1 MEVRKMCR
9 AEILSNDPNPHTVWC
24 STYPYYYYETPYFRE
39 DVGTNATPPH
49 FWKENTDTN
58 TDYPYWK
65 KTYYPNYIVIHLDE
79 PVKMDI
85 KVKGKVALKFADG
98 REIVIK
104 ADDGNDA
111 KI

>member
-1 MEVRKMCR
+1 MCK
-9 AEILSNDPNPHTVWC
+9 AEILSNDTDPHITWC
-24 STYPYYYYETPYFRE
+24 STYYCETPY
-39 DVGTNATPPH
+39 
-49 FWKENTDTN
+49 WQ
-58 TDYPYWK
+58 
-65 KTYYPNYIVIHLDE
+65 KTYYPDIVIHLDE

-85 KVKGKVALKFADG
+85 KVKAKVTLKFADG